1 MTLVIAL
8 QSALPGAAIERLGH
22 EHGLTRWAY
31 LGDDTIWRLR
41 ADTYALERV
50 ATADALQDAAWQL
63 RRPYVDW
70 IGELSQTNASS
81 EWWASELAA
90 KNALD
95 PLYGRICSL
104 AAAGELLASG
114 ELDDALLV
122 CSTPALAS
130 GVFEAA
136 RSAGRDVT
144 RIEGGEGSMRRPQ
157 RAPALRRLVEAWAT
171 RAPRLLRDLPAR
183 RSDVALALADS
194 PAYRRRV
201 LEEVGLGPP
210 SAFAGPGSMLLF
222 TWVDLRSVAADGRY
236 RDPHFGE
243 LPALLEGDGAQVAFV
258 AHPLPGA
265 FRPDLVAALRDS
277 GGRLIHPDTLL
288 DRDDWE
294 QSCERA
300 ERFAPVVPPDAA
312 VEGVAVRA
320 LALEHIEEMRGFHPK
335 VLVYERLVERLV
347 ERGVRPERV
356 VLPYEGHGWEQ
367 VVTRAFNRLL
377 PETRVIGYD
386 NVNFSR
392 LALSMYPAASELG
405 VRPLPE
411 RVVTNGETFR
421 DVLVEEGFPA
431 DSVVVGCA
439 LRHAY
444 IGGGASEGR
453 PAGGRVRVLAATSIS
468 LGHSVELVGKAVAAF
483 GGDERYELTIK
494 CHPFLGTEAV
504 SRLLAAALPPN
515 ARFSETPISELL
527 DESDMLLYGYS
538 VVCYEA
544 LAKGIPAVLVR
555 AESGLDLDQLEPF
568 PQLRRA
574 ARSPAEL
581 REAAESIATRDADE
595 RARFA
600 ATAREAVAQALA
612 PIDGACARAFL

>member
-1 MTLVIAL
+1 MTVVVAL
-8 QSALPGAAIERLGH
+8 QDAIPAGGPGRLASA
-22 EHGLTRWAY
+22 HGVRRWAY
-31 LGDDTIWRLR
+31 VGDDTVWRLR
-41 ADTYALERV
+41 AERGGPARV
-50 ATADALQDAAWQL
+50 SLADALQDAASRL
-63 RRPYVDW
+63 RAPYLDW
-70 IGELSQTNASS
+70 IGELSQANASS

-122 CSTPALAS
+122 CSTPALAN

-136 RSAGRDVT
+136 RSAGRDAT

-171 RAPRLLRDLPAR
+171 HAPRLLRDLPAR
-183 RSDVALALADS
+183 RSDAALALADS

-222 TWVDLRSVAADGRY
+222 TWVDLRSVGTDGRY

-243 LPALLEGDGAQVAFV
+243 LPALLEGAGAHVAFV

-265 FRPDLVAALRDS
+265 FTPDLVAALRDS

-294 QSCERA
+294 QSRERA

-312 VEGVAVRA
+312 VEGVPARA
-320 LALEHIEEMRGFHPK
+320 LALEHIEEARDFHPK
-335 VLVYERLVERLV
+335 VLVYERLIERLV
-347 ERGVRPERV
+347 EHRVRPERV

-367 VVTRAFNRLL
+367 VVTQAFNRLL
-377 PETRVIGYD
+377 PETKVIGYD

-405 VRPLPE
+405 LRPLPE
-411 RVVTNGETFR
+411 SVVTNGETFR
-421 DVLVEEGFPA
+421 DVLVEEGFPPDRVA
-431 DSVVVGCA
+431 VGCA

-444 IGGGASEGR
+444 IGGDASEGR
-453 PAGGRVRVLAATSIS
+453 PVDGQVRVLAATSIS
-468 LGHSVELVGKAVAAF
+468 LGHSVELVDKAVAAF

-494 CHPFLGTEAV
+494 CHPFIGTQAV
-504 SRLLAAALPPN
+504 SRLLAAALPAN
-515 ARFSETPISELL
+515 ARFSETPISDLL

-581 REAAESIATRDADE
+581 RTAAESIAARDADE

-600 ATAREAVAQALA
+600 AAAREAVAQALA
-612 PIDGACARAFL
+612 PIDEACARPFL